1 MIKRVSKPWYS
12 FVPSLFTS
20 MNLTCGIIAAYLSL
34 EGKIEIAL
42 LLMVI
47 AAFFDF
53 IDGFVARLLKV
64 AGDFGKELDSL
75 ADVVSFGIVPGAM
88 LFFVQKTHFPQFANG
103 SALTFLQWILLLSPI
118 LIPVFS
124 ALRLAKFN
132 IDERQKSEFIGLPT
146 PATALFFASLCY
158 TFISKPENILTHLNQ
173 PIIVAITIVVFSYL
187 LISEIPLFALKFSS
201 FGWKKNVLRYTFI
214 LCSIALIAVLGITGL
229 TGVILLYIL
238 FSTAKN
244 TMDKLNRKHL

>member
-1 MIKRVSKPWYS
+1 MKKTAAKPWYS

-20 MNLTCGIIAAYLSL
+20 MNLVCGIIATYLSL
-34 EGKIEIAL
+34 EGKIDIAIG
-42 LLMVI
+42 LMFV

-64 AGDFGKELDSL
+64 SGDFGKELDSL
-75 ADVVSFGIVPGAM
+75 ADLISFGLLPGAM
-88 LFFVQKTHFPQFANG
+88 LFFVQKTNVIGNSG
-103 SALTFLQWILLLSPI
+103 SFVNLSLIQWIFLIIPI

-146 PATALFFASLCY
+146 PANALFFAALCY
-158 TFISKPENILTHLNQ
+158 SFIIQSESILNKLNNPVFISIGIL
-173 PIIVAITIVVFSYL
+173 IFSYL
-187 LISEIPLFALKFSS
+187 LVSEIPLFALKFSS
-201 FGWKKNVLRYTFI
+201 FSWGKNKLRYIFI
-214 LCSIALIAVLGITGL
+214 LASVALIAIFQIPGF

-238 FSTAKN
+238 LSLFRNISKSSI
-244 TMDKLNRKHL
+244 RS